1 VCRLHSLL
9 TLNRAVANIGRRGV
23 SVVGWGGGDGPAGPP
38 LFSPSA
44 DADAAHYK
52 KMFFFLILPFFFFDF
67 TFACRMN
74 LL

>member
-1 VCRLHSLL
+1 MCRLHSLL

-23 SVVGWGGGDGPAGPP
+23 SVVGWGVGTIRSVPP

-52 KMFFFLILPFFFFDF
+52 KMFFFNFTFFSLIL
-67 TFACRMN
+67 
-74 LL
+74 LLLVE